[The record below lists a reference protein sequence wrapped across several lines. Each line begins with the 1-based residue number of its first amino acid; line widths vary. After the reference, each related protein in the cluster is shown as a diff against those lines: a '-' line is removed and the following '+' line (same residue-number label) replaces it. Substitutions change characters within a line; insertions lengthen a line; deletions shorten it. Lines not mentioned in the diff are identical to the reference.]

1 MAEVFISYARTD
13 QGFARDLNSALQ
25 KLNRET
31 WIDWR
36 SIPDSAEWRTEI
48 FAAIDAA
55 VNFVFIISPDSLR
68 PESFCGPEVAH
79 ALANKK
85 RIIPILYHPVDRNT
99 LYPGLGEIQWINY
112 PELGGEETFQRL
124 ITAIDTDRDYLL
136 EHARLNEK
144 SREWEIKNRDNSFLL
159 RGMELQEAVTGLA
172 KAELGKEP
180 KPLPLQE
187 EYIRASREWE

>member
-85 RIIPILYHPVDRNT
+85 RIITILYHPVDRHA
-99 LYPGLGEIQWINY
+99 LYPGLGGVQWINF
-112 PELGGEETFQRL
+112 PGLGFEQTFERV
-124 ITAIDTDRDYLL
+124 IAAINADRGYLL
-136 EHARLNEK
+136 DHARL
-144 SREWEIKNRDNSFLL
+144 S
-159 RGMELQEAVTGLA
+159 A
-172 KAELGKEP
+172 
-180 KPLPLQE
+180 
-187 EYIRASREWE
+187 